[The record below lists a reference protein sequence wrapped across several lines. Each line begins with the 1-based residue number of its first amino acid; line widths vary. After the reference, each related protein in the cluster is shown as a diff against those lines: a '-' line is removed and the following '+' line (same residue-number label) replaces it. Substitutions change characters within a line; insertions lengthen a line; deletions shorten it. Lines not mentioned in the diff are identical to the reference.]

1 MGGVGWKEEQKKEVE
16 DLKLDVEEADLV
28 TSPDKPYLP
37 QP

>member
-1 MGGVGWKEEQKKEVE
+1 MGGVGWNEKQKEVE
-16 DLKLDVEEADLV
+16 DLKLDEVEEADLV